1 MQSAATS
8 RIPHHTY
15 STRFAKVENPISQ
28 GGKWR
33 NGAKDALDWTDVRT
47 ADGLAFGT
55 ESGGKRTP
63 PREYDD
69 STALLTGAWRPDQ
82 TAQATVHFVNPD
94 DRINEEVELRL
105 RSSLSPH
112 KATGYEILFR
122 AFNGAN
128 SYCEIVRWNGP
139 LGDFTYLGRA
149 KGTRC
154 ALRDGSVVKATAI
167 GNVIT
172 AYIDGVQ
179 VVQARDDTYANG
191 NPGIGFFL
199 YGATG
204 VDPDFGFTSF
214 TASDR

>member
-1 MQSAATS
+1 MQHPIAS
-8 RIPHHTY
+8 RVPHHTY
-15 STRFAKVENPISQ
+15 TTHFPLTEDPISE
-28 GGKWR
+28 GGQWR
-33 NGAKDALDWTDVRT
+33 NGAKDAFDWTDVRT
-47 ADGLAFGT
+47 AHGLAFGT
-55 ESGGKRTP
+55 ESGGKRTAP
-63 PREYDD
+63 QEYDD
-69 STALLTGAWRPDQ
+69 STALLTGTWRPDQ

-122 AFNGAN
+122 AFGGAN

-139 LGDFTYLGRA
+139 LGDFTYVGRA

-154 ALRDGSVVKATAI
+154 ALRDGSVVKATAV

-179 VVQARDDTYANG
+179 VVQARDDTYTSG
-191 NPGIGFFL
+191 NPGMGFFL
-199 YGATG
+199 YKATG
-204 VDPDFGFTSF
+204 VNADYGFTSF
-214 TASDR
+214 TAWDE